1 MSRAMNWLK
10 SIRLDRILTVFL
22 VGILMLVSTACGGSK
37 VLAKNA
43 DDVRQEV
50 PKGAV
55 TSDYKGGMNDYSDV
69 DPRQN
74 TSEAKAKAKALVDN
88 AQKNIDQ
95 KSVDSVEQYVEN
107 YRSGTPLGERVKR
120 IGENVG
126 NAAEDIREDVAKGS
140 QENLENATDT
150 AKSAKQVADKAP
162 GAVESKVKSDIKT
175 TQRALDN
182 AGDTAGNIGERIKGA
197 VKDVAD

>member
-1 MSRAMNWLK
+1 MNKVMNWLK
-10 SIRLDRILTVFL
+10 SIRLDRILTVFF
-22 VGILMLVSTACGGSK
+22 VGLLMLVSTACGGSK

-55 TSDYKGGMNDYSDV
+55 TSEYKGGMNDYSDV
-69 DPRQN
+69 DPRQD

-88 AQKNIDQ
+88 AQKNIDE
-95 KSVDSVEQYVEN
+95 KSVDSVDQYVEN
-107 YRSGTPLGERVKR
+107 YQSGTPLGERVKR

-126 NAAEDIREDVAKGS
+126 KAAGDVKEDVAKSS
-140 QENLENATDT
+140 QENFETVKDA

-162 GAVESKVKSDIKT
+162 DAVESKVKSDIKT

-182 AGDTAGNIGERIKGA
+182 AADTAGNIGEKIKGA
-197 VKDVAD
+197 VKDAAD

>member
-1 MSRAMNWLK
+1 
-10 SIRLDRILTVFL
+10 
-22 VGILMLVSTACGGSK
+22 MLVSTACGGSK

-55 TSDYKGGMNDYSDV
+55 TSEYKGGMNDYSDV

-88 AQKNIDQ
+88 AQKNIDE
-95 KSVDSVEQYVEN
+95 KSVDSVDQYVEN

-126 NAAEDIREDVAKGS
+126 KAAGDVKEDVAKSS
-140 QENLENATDT
+140 QENFETVKDA

-162 GAVESKVKSDIKT
+162 DAVESKVKSDIKT

-182 AGDTAGNIGERIKGA
+182 AADTAGNIGEKIKGA
-197 VKDVAD
+197 VKDAAD

>member
-1 MSRAMNWLK
+1 MNKVKNWLK
-10 SIRLDRILTVFL
+10 SIRLDRILTVFF

-43 DDVRQEV
+43 DDIRQEV

-55 TSDYKGGMNDYSDV
+55 TSEYKGGMNDYSDV
-69 DPRQN
+69 DPRQD

-95 KSVDSVEQYVEN
+95 KSVDSVDQYVEN

-126 NAAEDIREDVAKGS
+126 NAAEDIREDVAKGGK
-140 QENLENATDT
+140 ENFENAADT
-150 AKSAKQVADKAP
+150 AKGAKQVADKAP
-162 GAVESKVKSDIKT
+162 GAVESKVKNDIKT

-182 AGDTAGNIGERIKGA
+182 AADNAGNIGEKIKAA
-197 VKDVAD
+197 VKDAAD